1 MAQGHGHGNNARGT
15 PCGCSSILAVL
26 MLALCGAQRC
36 SSFGAGSVP
45 PLVPIAGQARFG
57 VEGGA
62 HARGADRGHDALAMR
77 SEGESNFLER
87 VLKRR
92 TALILPAVAI
102 VLGEHP
108 LRAAAEADALKK
120 DMLKLKVGLKGLNYL
135 LDNFDN
141 ETTQCNYAQLDRA
154 LLAQDKKSELLEAAT
169 TNALFDKDNKY
180 MIIKCKRN
188 PSGIKQ
194 YLGTCP
200 KTQRPC
206 ASFYLLLLL
215 HGIYL
220 LLMLLSHLTSVRA
233 QNVTCPR
240 HRALQCMVAYELR
253 ARES

>member
-1 MAQGHGHGNNARGT
+1 M
-15 PCGCSSILAVL
+15 SSIFAVL

-45 PLVPIAGQARFG
+45 PLVLIAGQARVG
-57 VEGGA
+57 VRGA
-62 HARGADRGHDALAMR
+62 APARGADRGHAALAMR
-77 SEGESNFLER
+77 LVGESNFLER
-87 VLKRR
+87 VLTRR

-120 DMLKLKVGLKGLNYL
+120 DMIKLKVGLKGLNYL

-194 YLGTCP
+194 YLGTYS
-200 KTQRPC
+200 KSQRPC
-206 ASFYLLLLL
+206 ASFTLTLVTLL
-215 HGIYL
+215 H
-220 LLMLLSHLTSVRA
+220 
-233 QNVTCPR
+233 
-240 HRALQCMVAYELR
+240 
-253 ARES
+253 

>member
-1 MAQGHGHGNNARGT
+1 MAL
-15 PCGCSSILAVL
+15 SIFAVL

-45 PLVPIAGQARFG
+45 PLVLIAGQARVG
-57 VEGGA
+57 VRGA
-62 HARGADRGHDALAMR
+62 APARGADRGHDALAMR
-77 SEGESNFLER
+77 SVGESNFLER

-120 DMLKLKVGLKGLNYL
+120 DMIKLKVGLKGLNYL

-194 YLGTCP
+194 YLGTCSKP
-200 KTQRPC
+200 QRPC
-206 ASFYLLLLL
+206 ASFTLTLVTTLIIFIVVVIITPHLGTCPKCNMSAPPCAAL
-215 HGIYL
+215 HGCL
-220 LLMLLSHLTSVRA
+220 RVTSTKELT
-233 QNVTCPR
+233 
-240 HRALQCMVAYELR
+240 
-253 ARES
+253 

>member
-1 MAQGHGHGNNARGT
+1 MAQ
-15 PCGCSSILAVL
+15 SSIIVL

-45 PLVPIAGQARFG
+45 PLVSIAGQAR
-57 VEGGA
+57 VSVRGGA
-62 HARGADRGHDALAMR
+62 SARGADRGHAALAMR
-77 SEGESNFLER
+77 SVGEAHFLER
-87 VLKRR
+87 ALTRR
-92 TALILPAVAI
+92 TALLLPAVAI
-102 VLGEHP
+102 VLCDHP
-108 LRAAAEADALKK
+108 LRAAAEANALKT

-200 KTQRPC
+200 K
-206 ASFYLLLLL
+206 
-215 HGIYL
+215 
-220 LLMLLSHLTSVRA
+220 
-233 QNVTCPR
+233 CPR
-240 HRALQCMVAYELR
+240 PARFMVAYSSYEHER
-253 ARES
+253 ADLTAHSIDNLLLYFALLQGCPPPKTPCIGPLIW